1 MLKMQTK
8 SVNLTAVSMVETQG
22 DSGSPVL
29 IMSGTVNANGEITT
43 GTSIKNYPLY
53 SKYMDEVEA
62 DHMEFMKLIKSE
74 KDRMDSE
81 K

>member
-1 MLKMQTK
+1 MLKMQAK
-8 SVNLTAVSMVETQG
+8 SVNLTAVSMVEMQG

-29 IMSGTVNANGEITT
+29 VMSGTINTNGEITT
-43 GTSIKNYPLY
+43 GTSIKNYTLY
-53 SKYMDEVEA
+53 GKYMDEVEA
-62 DHMEFMKLIKSE
+62 DHMEFMRWIKSE